1 MVKKISFFGTVLAGL
16 LCVPAAFAGSGP
28 VTTGYGGVAGQV
40 TSKIKPSAA
49 GTHVSGTLPFTGTNL
64 ALFVAAAVILL
75 ALGLGFRRVSRRP
88 NGLS

>member
-1 MVKKISFFGTVLAGL
+1 MARKISFFGAVLAGL
-16 LCVPAAFAGSGP
+16 LSVSAAFASGP
-28 VTTGYGGVAGQV
+28 VVAGYGGVAGQV
-40 TSKIKPSAA
+40 QAKIKPS